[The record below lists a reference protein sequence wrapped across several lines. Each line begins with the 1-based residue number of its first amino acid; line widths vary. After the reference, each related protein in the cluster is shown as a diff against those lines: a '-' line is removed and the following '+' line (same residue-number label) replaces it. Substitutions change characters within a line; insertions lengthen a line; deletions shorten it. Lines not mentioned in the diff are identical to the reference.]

1 MNESAKMEP
10 SSGTGEDKYLVPAPD
25 GEDSLLKNLVDTCGS
40 NEEKGARRGNN
51 PSAKRWEARR
61 RRRQAISESGIGPI
75 WNRRKHQ
82 T

>member
-1 MNESAKMEP
+1 MNESAKMGRKKKKTEKKQKMPRKLRRRGAKKEP

-51 PSAKRWEARR
+51 PSAKR
-61 RRRQAISESGIGPI
+61 
-75 WNRRKHQ
+75 
-82 T
+82 